1 MKHVLV
7 FLFLLLSLSATG
19 QKQGLQGQVFWVSG
33 NQMPG
38 PDAVLSPNQG
48 AVREVLI
55 YEITNITDATQIGP
69 FFRDI
74 KTRLVATTT
83 SKPDGTFKVKLPIG
97 SYSVFTRE
105 KNGLYA
111 NLFDGKGFI
120 NPVTIK
126 EGQYAWKTI
135 TIDYDAAY

>member
-1 MKHVLV
+1 MKY
-7 FLFLLLSLSATG
+7 LLLYFLMVSSFASVS
-19 QKQGLQGQVFWVSG
+19 QKQGLRGQVFWVSG

-38 PDAVLSPNQG
+38 PEAILSPNQG

-55 YEITNITDATQIGP
+55 YELTSFKDVTQVGP

-74 KTRLVATTT
+74 KTKMVASIL
-83 SKPDGTFKVKLPIG
+83 SKPNGTFKVKLIPG
-97 SYSVFTRE
+97 AYSVFTKE

-111 NLFDGKGFI
+111 NLFDEKNNI

-126 EGQYAWKTI
+126 NGQYAWKTI
-135 TIDYDAAY
+135 TIDYEAAY

>member
-1 MKHVLV
+1 MRQSLV
-7 FLFLLLSLSATG
+7 ILLVLLSFAAAG

-55 YEITNITDATQIGP
+55 YELTNLTDATQVGP

-74 KTRLVATTT
+74 KTRLVAAIT
-83 SKPDGTFKVKLPIG
+83 SKPDGTFKIKLPVG

-105 KNGLYA
+105 KTGYYA
-111 NLFDGKGFI
+111 NLFDGKGYI